1 VMEAVVCRLVA
12 IVVWLRLLQAANRPD
27 CDRQLG
33 TRPPARIAC
42 KNFACTAAIIVGS
55 VGILLC
61 ARHKI
66 GLLLTCADDVRE
78 YCFMH
83 LLSTPFFDTH

>member
-1 VMEAVVCRLVA
+1 MSLIWSMLSVLTFAARLTVFFCRRLA
-12 IVVWLRLLQAANRPD
+12 LLQMFLLAAQP
-27 CDRQLG
+27 L
-33 TRPPARIAC
+33 
-42 KNFACTAAIIVGS
+42 IVGS

>member
-1 VMEAVVCRLVA
+1 MLSVLTFAARLTVFFCRPLA
-12 IVVWLRLLQAANRPD
+12 LLQLLQLAAQP
-27 CDRQLG
+27 LK
-33 TRPPARIAC
+33 I
-42 KNFACTAAIIVGS
+42 FIFVIVGS
-55 VGILLC
+55 VRILLC

-78 YCFMH
+78 YSFMH